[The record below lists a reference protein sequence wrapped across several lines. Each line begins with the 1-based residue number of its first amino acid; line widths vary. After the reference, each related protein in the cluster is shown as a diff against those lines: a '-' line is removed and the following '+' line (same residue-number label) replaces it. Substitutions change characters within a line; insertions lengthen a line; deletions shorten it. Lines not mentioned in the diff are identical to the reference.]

1 MLYDSFKSNPEIN
14 EKLESEQFKYSEQI
28 MDMRII
34 LKLTPNEIAKF
45 LNITPE
51 QYIDYEYCE
60 LYISVKKYKEMLTN
74 LSLFL
79 FTKDISKLVKLK
91 DLLNKHNFTFTQIVD
106 EYTISYENETE
117 CLILHKKD
125 YWEAII
131 VDEKNY
137 EYEYKITERTNY
149 DYNDNSL
156 KEYETSLLTNE
167 NISFNQFVNKLNV
180 TLTKKLKHIIRRT
193 K

>member
-28 MDMRII
+28 MDIRIM
-34 LKLTPNEIAKF
+34 LALTPNEIAKY
-45 LNITPE
+45 LKITPE

-60 LYISVKKYKEMLTN
+60 LNIPVDKYKEMLIN

-91 DLLNKHNFTFTQIVD
+91 DLLNKHNFRFTQIID
-106 EYTISYENETE
+106 EHTISYENKND

-125 YWEAII
+125 NWEALII
-131 VDEKNY
+131 DEENY
-137 EYEYKITERTNY
+137 EYEYKITGRSDY

-156 KEYETSLLTNE
+156 QEYENSLLTNE
-167 NISFNQFVNKLNV
+167 NISFNKFVNELNNS
-180 TLTKKLKHIIRRT
+180 LGKN
-193 K
+193 

>member
-1 MLYDSFKSNPEIN
+1 MLYDLFKSNPEIN

-34 LKLTPNEIAKF
+34 LALTPNKIAQY

-60 LYISVKKYKEMLTN
+60 LYIPVKKYKEMLTN
-74 LSLFL
+74 MSLFL

-91 DLLNKHNFTFTQIVD
+91 NLLNKHNFRFTQIID
-106 EYTISYENETE
+106 KYTISYENEQE

-125 YWEAII
+125 YWEAIV
-131 VDEKNY
+131 VDEENY
-137 EYEYKITERTNY
+137 EYEYKITEENY
-149 DYNDNSL
+149 NDYNDNTL
-156 KEYETSLLTNE
+156 QEYKNSQLTNE
-167 NISFNQFVNKLNV
+167 NISFNKFLKQLDVM
-180 TLTKKLKHIIRRT
+180 LTKK
-193 K
+193 

>member
-14 EKLESEQFKYSEQI
+14 EKLESKTFKYSEQI
-28 MDMRII
+28 MDMRIM
-34 LKLTPNEIAKF
+34 LELTPNEIAKY

-60 LYISVKKYKEMLTN
+60 LYIPVIKYKKMLTN

-79 FTKDISKLVKLK
+79 FTKDINKLVKLK

-125 YWEAII
+125 YWEALII
-131 VDEKNY
+131 DEENY
-137 EYEYKITERTNY
+137 EYEYKITEENY
-149 DYNDNSL
+149 NDYNDNTL
-156 KEYETSLLTNE
+156 QEYENSQLTNE
-167 NISFNQFVNKLNV
+167 NISFNNFVNELNK
-180 TLTKKLKHIIRRT
+180 TLKKKGD
-193 K
+193 

>member
-14 EKLESEQFKYSEQI
+14 EKLESKAFKYSEQI
-28 MDMRII
+28 MDMRIK
-34 LKLTPNEIAKF
+34 LELTPNEIAKY

-60 LYISVKKYKEMLTN
+60 LYIPVTKYKEMLTN

-91 DLLNKHNFTFTQIVD
+91 DLLNKHNFTFSQIVD
-106 EYTISYENETE
+106 KYTISYENEQE

-125 YWEAII
+125 YWEALII
-131 VDEKNY
+131 DEENY
-137 EYEYKITERTNY
+137 EYEYKITEKNNY

-156 KEYETSLLTNE
+156 QEYENSLLTNE
-167 NISFNQFVNKLNV
+167 NISFNNFVNELDV
-180 TLTKKLKHIIRRT
+180 TLTKNKKI
-193 K
+193 

>member
-14 EKLESEQFKYSEQI
+14 EKLESKAFKYSEQI
-28 MDMRII
+28 MDMRIM
-34 LKLTPNEIAKF
+34 LELTPNEIAKY

-60 LYISVKKYKEMLTN
+60 LYIPVTKYKEMLTN

-79 FTKDISKLVKLK
+79 FTKDISKIVKLK
-91 DLLNKHNFTFTQIVD
+91 DLLNKHSFTFTQIVD

-125 YWEAII
+125 YWEVII
-131 VDEKNY
+131 VDEENY
-137 EYEYKITERTNY
+137 EYEYKITGRNEN

-156 KEYETSLLTNE
+156 QEYENSQLTNE
-167 NISFNQFVNKLNV
+167 NISFNNFVNELDV
-180 TLTKKLKHIIRRT
+180 TLTKNKKI
-193 K
+193 

>member
-1 MLYDSFKSNPEIN
+1 MLFDSFKSNPKIN
-14 EKLESEQFKYSEQI
+14 EKLESEAFKYSEQI
-28 MDMRII
+28 IEMRII
-34 LKLTPNEIAKF
+34 LELTVNEIAKY

-60 LYISVKKYKEMLTN
+60 LYIPVTKYKEMLTN

-91 DLLNKHNFTFTQIVD
+91 DSLNKHNFTFTQIVD
-106 EYTISYENETE
+106 KYTISYENEQD

-125 YWEAII
+125 YWEAIV
-131 VDEKNY
+131 VDEENY
-137 EYEYKITERTNY
+137 EYEYKITEKNDN

-156 KEYETSLLTNE
+156 QEYENSQLTNE
-167 NISFNQFVNKLNV
+167 NISFNEFVNELDV
-180 TLTKKLKHIIRRT
+180 ILTKK
-193 K
+193 

>member
-14 EKLESEQFKYSEQI
+14 EKLENEQFKYSKQI
-28 MDMRII
+28 IDMRIK
-34 LKLTPNEIAKF
+34 LELTPNKIAKY

-60 LYISVKKYKEMLTN
+60 LNIPVKKYKEMLTN
-74 LSLFL
+74 ISLFL

-91 DLLNKHNFTFTQIVD
+91 DLLNKHNFTFTQIID
-106 EYTISYENETE
+106 QYTISYENKNE

-125 YWEAII
+125 YWEAI
-131 VDEKNY
+131 VFDEENY
-137 EYEYKITERTNY
+137 EYEIKITEENHN

-156 KEYETSLLTNE
+156 KKYENSLLTNK
-167 NISFNQFVNKLNV
+167 NISFNKFVNELEER
-180 TLTKKLKHIIRRT
+180 LK
-193 K
+193 

>member
-1 MLYDSFKSNPEIN
+1 MLYDLFKSNPEIN

-28 MDMRII
+28 MEMRI
-34 LKLTPNEIAKF
+34 LLALTPNEIAQY

-60 LYISVKKYKEMLTN
+60 LYIPVKKYKEMLTN
-74 LSLFL
+74 MSLFL

-91 DLLNKHNFTFTQIVD
+91 NLLNKHNFRFTQIID
-106 EYTISYENETE
+106 KYTISYENEQE

-125 YWEAII
+125 YWEALII
-131 VDEKNY
+131 DEENY
-137 EYEYKITERTNY
+137 EYEYKITKKNDN

-156 KEYETSLLTNE
+156 QEYENSQLTNE
-167 NISFNQFVNKLNV
+167 NISFNKFVNELNDS
-180 TLTKKLKHIIRRT
+180 LTKK
-193 K
+193 

>member
-14 EKLESEQFKYSEQI
+14 EKLESEAFKYSEQI
-28 MDMRII
+28 MDMRIK
-34 LKLTPNEIAKF
+34 LALTPNKIAQY

-60 LYISVKKYKEMLTN
+60 LYLTIDEYKKMLTN

-91 DLLNKHNFTFTQIVD
+91 DLLNKHNFTFSQIVD
-106 EYTISYENETE
+106 KYTISYENEQE

-125 YWEAII
+125 YWEALII
-131 VDEKNY
+131 DEENY
-137 EYEYKITERTNY
+137 EYEYKITQRNDY

-156 KEYETSLLTNE
+156 QNYENSLLTNK
-167 NISFNQFVNKLNV
+167 NISFNKFVNELDV
-180 TLTKKLKHIIRRT
+180 MLTKK
-193 K
+193 

>member
-14 EKLESEQFKYSEQI
+14 EKLESEAFKYSEQI
-28 MDMRII
+28 MDMRIM
-34 LKLTPNEIAKF
+34 LELTPNKIAKY

-60 LYISVKKYKEMLTN
+60 LNIPVTKYKEMLTN

-125 YWEAII
+125 YWEAIV
-131 VDEKNY
+131 VDEENY
-137 EYEYKITERTNY
+137 EYEYKITGRNDN

-156 KEYETSLLTNE
+156 KEYENSQLTNE
-167 NISFNQFVNKLNV
+167 NISFNNFVNELDV
-180 TLTKKLKHIIRRT
+180 MLTKK
-193 K
+193 

>member
-14 EKLESEQFKYSEQI
+14 EKLESEEFKYSEQI
-28 MDMRII
+28 MEMRIK
-34 LKLTPNEIAKF
+34 LALTPNEIAKY

-60 LYISVKKYKEMLTN
+60 LNIPVKKYKKMLTN

-91 DLLNKHNFTFTQIVD
+91 DLLNKHSFTFTQIVD

-125 YWEAII
+125 YWEALII
-131 VDEKNY
+131 DEENY
-137 EYEYKITERTNY
+137 EYEYKITEENY
-149 DYNDNSL
+149 NDYNDNSL
-156 KEYETSLLTNE
+156 QEYENSQLTNE
-167 NISFNQFVNKLNV
+167 NISFNKFVNELNNC
-180 TLTKKLKHIIRRT
+180 LGKKNKE

>member
-28 MDMRII
+28 MDMRIM
-34 LKLTPNEIAKF
+34 LQLTPNEIAKF

-60 LYISVKKYKEMLTN
+60 QNIPVKQYKEMLTN

-79 FTKDISKLVKLK
+79 LTKDISKLVKLK
-91 DLLNKHNFTFTQIVD
+91 DLLNKHNFTFTQIID
-106 EYTISYENETE
+106 QHTISYENENE

-125 YWEAII
+125 YWETII
-131 VDEKNY
+131 VDEENY
-137 EYEYKITERTNY
+137 EYEYKITEENHN

-156 KEYETSLLTNE
+156 KEYENSLLTNN
-167 NISFNQFVNKLNV
+167 NISFNKFIKELEER
-180 TLTKKLKHIIRRT
+180 LK
-193 K
+193 

>member
-14 EKLESEQFKYSEQI
+14 EKLESKAFKYSEQI
-28 MDMRII
+28 MDMRIM
-34 LKLTPNEIAKF
+34 LELTPNEIAKY

-60 LYISVKKYKEMLTN
+60 LYIPVTKYKEMLTN

-91 DLLNKHNFTFTQIVD
+91 DLLNKHSFTFTQIVD
-106 EYTISYENETE
+106 EYTISYENKND

-125 YWEAII
+125 YWEALII
-131 VDEKNY
+131 DEENY
-137 EYEYKITERTNY
+137 EYEYKITEENY
-149 DYNDNSL
+149 NDYNDNTL
-156 KEYETSLLTNE
+156 QEYENSQLTNE
-167 NISFNQFVNKLNV
+167 NISFNNFVNELNK
-180 TLTKKLKHIIRRT
+180 TLKKKGD
-193 K
+193 

>member
-1 MLYDSFKSNPEIN
+1 MLFDSFKSNPKIN

-34 LKLTPNEIAKF
+34 LALTPNEIAKY
-45 LNITPE
+45 LKITPE

-60 LYISVKKYKEMLTN
+60 LNIPVEKYKEMLTN

-79 FTKDISKLVKLK
+79 FTKDISKLIKLK

-125 YWEAII
+125 YWEAIV
-131 VDEKNY
+131 VDEENY
-137 EYEYKITERTNY
+137 EYEYKITGRTDY
-149 DYNDNSL
+149 DYNDNTL
-156 KEYETSLLTNE
+156 QEYENSQLTNE
-167 NISFNQFVNKLNV
+167 NISFNNFVNELDV
-180 TLTKKLKHIIRRT
+180 TLTKNKKI
-193 K
+193 

>member
-1 MLYDSFKSNPEIN
+1 MLFDSFKSNPEIN

-28 MDMRII
+28 MDMRIK
-34 LKLTPNEIAKF
+34 LELTPNEIAKF

-60 LYISVKKYKEMLTN
+60 LNIPVKKYKELLTN

-79 FTKDISKLVKLK
+79 FTKDICKLVKLK
-91 DLLNKHNFTFTQIVD
+91 DLLTKHNFTFTQIVD
-106 EYTISYENETE
+106 EYTISYENKTE

-125 YWEAII
+125 YWEALII
-131 VDEKNY
+131 DEENY
-137 EYEYKITERTNY
+137 EYEYKITGRTDY

-156 KEYETSLLTNE
+156 KEYENSQLTNE
-167 NISFNQFVNKLNV
+167 NISFNQFVNELDV
-180 TLTKKLKHIIRRT
+180 TLTKK
-193 K
+193 

>member
-14 EKLESEQFKYSEQI
+14 EKLESKAFKYSEQI
-28 MDMRII
+28 MDMRIM
-34 LKLTPNEIAKF
+34 LALTPNEIAKY

-60 LYISVKKYKEMLTN
+60 LYIPVIKYKEMLTN

-106 EYTISYENETE
+106 EYTISYENEQE

-125 YWEAII
+125 YWEALII
-131 VDEKNY
+131 DEENY
-137 EYEYKITERTNY
+137 EYEYKITEENY
-149 DYNDNSL
+149 NDYNDNSL
-156 KEYETSLLTNE
+156 QEYENSQLTNE
-167 NISFNQFVNKLNV
+167 NISFNNFVNELDV
-180 TLTKKLKHIIRRT
+180 TLTKNKKI
-193 K
+193 

>member
-1 MLYDSFKSNPEIN
+1 MLYDSFKSNPKIN

-28 MDMRII
+28 MHMRII
-34 LKLTPNEIAKF
+34 LALTPNKIAQH

-60 LYISVKKYKEMLTN
+60 LNIPIDKYKEMLTN

-106 EYTISYENETE
+106 EYTISYENEQE

-131 VDEKNY
+131 VDEENY
-137 EYEYKITERTNY
+137 EYEYKITEKNDY

-156 KEYETSLLTNE
+156 QNYENSLLTSK
-167 NISFNQFVNKLNV
+167 NISFNNFVNELNDS
-180 TLTKKLKHIIRRT
+180 LSKN
-193 K
+193 

>member
-14 EKLESEQFKYSEQI
+14 EKLESEEFKYSEQI
-28 MDMRII
+28 MDMRIM
-34 LKLTPNEIAKF
+34 LALTPNEIAKY
-45 LNITPE
+45 LKITPE

-60 LYISVKKYKEMLTN
+60 LNIPIDKYKEMLIN

-79 FTKDISKLVKLK
+79 LTKDINKLVKLK
-91 DLLNKHNFTFTQIVD
+91 DLLNKHNFTFTQIID
-106 EYTISYENETE
+106 KYTISYENEQE

-131 VDEKNY
+131 VDEENY
-137 EYEYKITERTNY
+137 EYEYKITQRNDY

-156 KEYETSLLTNE
+156 QNYENSLLTNK
-167 NISFNQFVNKLNV
+167 NISFNKFVNELNDS
-180 TLTKKLKHIIRRT
+180 LTKK
-193 K
+193 

>member
-1 MLYDSFKSNPEIN
+1 MLYDLFKSNPKIN
-14 EKLESEQFKYSEQI
+14 EKLESEVFKYSEQI
-28 MDMRII
+28 MEMRII
-34 LKLTPNEIAKF
+34 LALTPNEIAKY

-60 LYISVKKYKEMLTN
+60 LYIPVIKYKEMLTN

-106 EYTISYENETE
+106 EHTISYENETE

-131 VDEKNY
+131 IDEKNY
-137 EYEYKITERTNY
+137 EYEYKITEENY
-149 DYNDNSL
+149 NDYNDNSL
-156 KEYETSLLTNE
+156 QEYENSQLTNE
-167 NISFNQFVNKLNV
+167 NISFNKFLKQLDDSI
-180 TLTKKLKHIIRRT
+180 TKK
-193 K
+193 

>member
-1 MLYDSFKSNPEIN
+1 MLYDLFKSNPEIN
-14 EKLESEQFKYSEQI
+14 EKLESEVFKYSEQI
-28 MDMRII
+28 MEMRI
-34 LKLTPNEIAKF
+34 LLALTPNKIAQY

-60 LYISVKKYKEMLTN
+60 LNIPVEKYKEMLTN

-125 YWEAII
+125 YWEAIV
-131 VDEKNY
+131 VDEENY
-137 EYEYKITERTNY
+137 EYEYKITEKNDN
-149 DYNDNSL
+149 DYNDNTL
-156 KEYETSLLTNE
+156 QEYENNQLTNE
-167 NISFNQFVNKLNV
+167 NISFNNFVNELDV
-180 TLTKKLKHIIRRT
+180 TLTKNKKI
-193 K
+193 

>member
-14 EKLESEQFKYSEQI
+14 EKLESEVFKYSEQI
-28 MDMRII
+28 MEMRII
-34 LKLTPNEIAKF
+34 LKLTPNKIAQY

-60 LYISVKKYKEMLTN
+60 LYIPVNKYKEMLTN

-79 FTKDISKLVKLK
+79 FTKDISKFVKLK
-91 DLLNKHNFTFTQIVD
+91 NLLNKHNFRFTQIID
-106 EYTISYENETE
+106 KYTISYENEQE

-131 VDEKNY
+131 VDEENY
-137 EYEYKITERTNY
+137 EYEYKITGRTDY

-156 KEYETSLLTNE
+156 QNYENSLLTNE
-167 NISFNQFVNKLNV
+167 NISFNEFVNELDV
-180 TLTKKLKHIIRRT
+180 TLTKNKKI
-193 K
+193 

>member
-14 EKLESEQFKYSEQI
+14 EKLESEAFKYSEQI
-28 MDMRII
+28 IDMRIK
-34 LKLTPNEIAKF
+34 LELTPNKIAKF
-45 LNITPE
+45 LNITSE

-60 LYISVKKYKEMLTN
+60 LYISVIKYKEMLTN
-74 LSLFL
+74 LSLFQ
-79 FTKDISKLVKLK
+79 FTKDISKLIKLK

-125 YWEAII
+125 YWEALII
-131 VDEKNY
+131 DEENY
-137 EYEYKITERTNY
+137 EYEYKITEKNDN

-156 KEYETSLLTNE
+156 QEYENSQLTNE
-167 NISFNQFVNKLNV
+167 NISFNKFVSELDV
-180 TLTKKLKHIIRRT
+180 MLTKK
-193 K
+193 

>member
-1 MLYDSFKSNPEIN
+1 MLYDLFKSNPEIN

-28 MDMRII
+28 MDMRI
-34 LKLTPNEIAKF
+34 LLALTPNKIAKY

-60 LYISVKKYKEMLTN
+60 LYIPVTKYKEMLTN

-91 DLLNKHNFTFTQIVD
+91 DLLNKHNFRFTQIVD
-106 EYTISYENETE
+106 EYTISYENEQE

-125 YWEAII
+125 CWEAII
-131 VDEKNY
+131 VDEENY
-137 EYEYKITERTNY
+137 EYEYKITQKNDY

-156 KEYETSLLTNE
+156 QNYENSLLTNK
-167 NISFNQFVNKLNV
+167 NISFNKFLKQLDDS
-180 TLTKKLKHIIRRT
+180 LTKK
-193 K
+193 